1 MRTHPGNHR
10 LDDLFFM
17 LTIIGFAIPLIAGG
31 VTELNQRV
39 ETRGISQQYRTPTQ
53 AAHGEKT
60 RVDVVDT
67 RALSKA
73 TAAVVSAANPFRSL

>member
-17 LTIIGFAIPLIAGG
+17 LTIIGFAISLVAGG

-39 ETRGISQQYRTPTQ
+39 ETRAISQQHRTPTQ

-60 RVDVVDT
+60 RVDVVGT

>member
-17 LTIIGFAIPLIAGG
+17 LTIIGFAISLVAGG
-31 VTELNQRV
+31 VTELNRSV
-39 ETRGISQQYRTPTQ
+39 ETRGISHQYRTTTQ
-53 AAHGEKT
+53 ATHGEKT
-60 RVDVVDT
+60 RVEVVGT

-73 TAAVVSAANPFRSL
+73 TAAVVGPANPFRSI